1 VESIGPYRVLGK
13 LGEGGMAAV
22 YRVLDPHV
30 QREVALKVIR
40 LDSGES
46 AAAFERFLRE
56 AEILARIQHPNVV
69 RVHRLERA
77 AGTAYLVQ
85 EIVAGETLE
94 ALIRRG
100 PLEPRRA
107 AELIRALADAL
118 AAIHREEILHRDLK
132 PANVILRPDG
142 QPVLLDFGIARDLN
156 AERLTQT
163 GAVLGT
169 PSYMAPEQAAGEGPG
184 SLGTFTDVYGL
195 GAILYEL
202 LSGQPPFAGSPF
214 SVLKAV
220 LTEDPIWPSALEID
234 LPPALEGILQVA
246 MAKEGADRYQSVE
259 DLREDLDAFLAGRP
273 TRAGGPASPQR
284 GRLWGGILAG
294 VAALGL
300 AGGGWALSRE
310 AAPTQTPTPSSSE
323 PSPTRSERLARDPR
337 LWRLSVGDEMAYV
350 LEFEERGG
358 VAHTYMKGELRIRV
372 TSVKETSARLDM
384 TIDSLRAG
392 LRILQEEPP
401 REMQVS
407 AVDEALFS
415 AGLSQRLTG
424 VLESVKSP
432 VCAEVDLLTG
442 SVSKVQG
449 FDEIG
454 ARLIREHRQTLL
466 DIERDVPAPDGQ
478 ATLQLNI
485 LANLQA
491 SFTNS
496 YMQRAMDLILS
507 PRSEASPKWFKVG
520 GGKTTF
526 FPRAKSLQPLLGF
539 HLNRS
544 GGEVEVEGRLSYEG
558 GRLVEAQLCE
568 AKPSESPAS
577 ATWIRWSLRPRE

>member
-1 VESIGPYRVLGK
+1 MESIGPYRVLGK

-202 LSGQPPFAGSPF
+202 LSGQPPFSGSPF

-220 LTEDPIWPSALEID
+220 LTEDPIWPSALEVE

-246 MAKEGADRYQSVE
+246 MSKEGVDRYQSVE
-259 DLREDLDAFLAGRP
+259 ALRSRLRGVGSGEESSREPSLS
-273 TRAGGPASPQR
+273 ASS
-284 GRLWGGILAG
+284 G
-294 VAALGL
+294 VAG
-300 AGGGWALSRE
+300 
-310 AAPTQTPTPSSSE
+310 P
-323 PSPTRSERLARDPR
+323 
-337 LWRLSVGDEMAYV
+337 
-350 LEFEERGG
+350 
-358 VAHTYMKGELRIRV
+358 
-372 TSVKETSARLDM
+372 
-384 TIDSLRAG
+384 
-392 LRILQEEPP
+392 
-401 REMQVS
+401 
-407 AVDEALFS
+407 
-415 AGLSQRLTG
+415 
-424 VLESVKSP
+424 
-432 VCAEVDLLTG
+432 
-442 SVSKVQG
+442 
-449 FDEIG
+449 
-454 ARLIREHRQTLL
+454 
-466 DIERDVPAPDGQ
+466 
-478 ATLQLNI
+478 
-485 LANLQA
+485 
-491 SFTNS
+491 
-496 YMQRAMDLILS
+496 
-507 PRSEASPKWFKVG
+507 
-520 GGKTTF
+520 
-526 FPRAKSLQPLLGF
+526 
-539 HLNRS
+539 
-544 GGEVEVEGRLSYEG
+544 
-558 GRLVEAQLCE
+558 
-568 AKPSESPAS
+568 
-577 ATWIRWSLRPRE
+577 